1 VFGSNN
7 EKVMFPC
14 GKLKLEGVL
23 HIPQPTGFRQAGCLP
38 YEPVPQKAVVICH
51 PHPLYGGNMHN
62 SMIMTV
68 ATALGKKGLITLRF
82 NFRGVGK
89 SEGYFNDGIGEKED
103 VRAAISFLAIK
114 VKPQKIGLGGYSFGT
129 LVAFPVAVEEDR
141 VQALAGISPFIS
153 PPTLLNDYHR
163 PKYFISGKEDE
174 YVNCHQL
181 QEIVISLPE
190 PKKLEIVAGAD
201 HFWWGE
207 EEKVA
212 QKVADFFK
220 ENL

>member
-1 VFGSNN
+1 MSGSNN
-7 EKVMFPC
+7 EKVMFSC

-23 HIPQPTGFRQAGCLP
+23 HIPPNAEQK
-38 YEPVPQKAVVICH
+38 KAVVVCH

-62 SMIMTV
+62 SMIITV
-68 ATALGKKGLITLRF
+68 AKALEKKGLIALRF

-103 VRAAISFLAIK
+103 VRAAISFLVNL

-141 VQALAGISPFIS
+141 VQALAGVSPFIS
-153 PPTLLNDYHR
+153 PPTLLDDYYR

-181 QEIVISLPE
+181 HEIVISLPE
-190 PKKLEIVAGAD
+190 PKKLELIAGAD

-212 QKVADFFK
+212 QKVANFFK